1 MAFQPNFKKVNNNN
15 KLLLFTL
22 VICTCLLEG
31 YWKKVKKYFLYLIS
45 LILSFYS
52 SFQECFSDEYHVYQF
67 IQLHLSDYLRQVP
80 IKINVTTHENKVKI
94 KSDTEQAIKL
104 K

>member
-1 MAFQPNFKKVNNNN
+1 MAFQPNLKKVNNNN

-22 VICTCLLEG
+22 VICTYLLEG

-52 SFQECFSDEYHVYQF
+52 YFRESFSGEYHVYQF
-67 IQLHLSDYLRQVP
+67 IPLHWSNYLKQIP
-80 IKINVTTHENKVKI
+80 IKINVTTDENKVEI

-104 K
+104 E